1 MTAVQVVIV
10 STNAIMRAGLQKMIS
25 DSGSRIEVAGIFE
38 SFADADRFAQTQSVR
53 ALIADE
59 TMQTANLIKELTRL
73 VEVHPGLAIIL
84 ILQRPTASLSQRL
97 MTLGV
102 RALLHKDDDLE
113 HTLNH
118 TILTAVSGSA
128 TVSQHFSRFF
138 DSEQP
143 RPAKVNQ
150 RDLDIMQLLTEG
162 LEPKEIAANLG
173 VKYHVVNRAINKL
186 LETYEVQ
193 SVVQLGQIAHQL
205 VKARKKLE

>member
-1 MTAVQVVIV
+1 MTAIQVGIV

-38 SFADADRFAQTQSVR
+38 SFADVDRFAQTRSVR

-59 TMQTANLIKELTRL
+59 TMQTANLIKELKRL

-97 MTLGV
+97 MTVGV

-138 DSEQP
+138 DSDQSS
-143 RPAKVNQ
+143 PAGINQ
-150 RDLDIMQLLTEG
+150 RDLDILQLLTEG
-162 LEPKEIAANLG
+162 LEPKEIAASLG

-186 LETYEVQ
+186 LQTYEVQ
-193 SVVQLGQIAHQL
+193 SVVQLGQMAHQI
-205 VKARKKLE
+205 VKVRKKLE